1 MGVQNI
7 PGSRFPELNVRS
19 ESQLLSENQRPE
31 DINPNPQIP
40 KSVTDAQFG
49 TPLTPETRHLNTVV
63 TVITHVTPLWGVPKP
78 GPLDPDLYYCG
89 IPVWS

>member
-7 PGSRFPELNVRS
+7 PGSRFTELTVRS

-40 KSVTDAQFG
+40 KSVTDDQFG
-49 TPLTPETRHLNTVV
+49 TPLKPDTRHLNAVV
-63 TVITHVTPLWGVPKP
+63 TVITHVTPFWGGLKP
-78 GPLDPDLYYCG
+78 GPLDPDLY
-89 IPVWS
+89 

>member
-7 PGSRFPELNVRS
+7 PGSRFPELTVRS

-40 KSVTDAQFG
+40 KSVTDDQFS
-49 TPLTPETRHLNTVV
+49 TPLTPDTRHLKPMLGEGFT
-63 TVITHVTPLWGVPKP
+63 TPDNVQKKELF
-78 GPLDPDLYYCG
+78 
-89 IPVWS
+89 S